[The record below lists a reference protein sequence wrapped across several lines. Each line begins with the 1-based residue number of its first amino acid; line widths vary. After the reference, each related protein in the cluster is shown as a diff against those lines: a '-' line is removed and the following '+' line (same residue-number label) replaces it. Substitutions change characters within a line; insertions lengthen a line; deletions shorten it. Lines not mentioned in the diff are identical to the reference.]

1 MRTFAITNRISYS
14 TMHFGANPNLSKI
27 VQIQQFFDSCCPGA
41 DIAPAST
48 EPNVTIPPN
57 FAQSTVTK
65 IPSHPDSNTA
75 LAVRPK
81 RTQKRPTYLSDYA

>member
-1 MRTFAITNRISYS
+1 MTNRISYN

-48 EPNVTIPPN
+48 EPNVRNPPN
-57 FAQSTVTK
+57 FAQSTRDINPFSPIA
-65 IPSHPDSNTA
+65 IPIIGTYNLSLSNMH
-75 LAVRPK
+75 LM
-81 RTQKRPTYLSDYA
+81 LM